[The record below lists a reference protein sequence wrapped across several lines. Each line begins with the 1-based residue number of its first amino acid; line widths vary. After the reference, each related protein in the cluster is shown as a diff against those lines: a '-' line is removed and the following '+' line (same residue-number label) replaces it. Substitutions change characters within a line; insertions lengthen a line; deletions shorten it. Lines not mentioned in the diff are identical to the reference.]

1 MDHDATPS
9 KSSLVLS
16 DHEIVNRAAPG
27 GRLPSGALKAND
39 ARGGGDWTPLVAGSP
54 NAIAAT
60 VEHHN
65 VRARPDL
72 VAKRAA
78 KGK

>member
-1 MDHDATPS
+1 MTNRPMS
-9 KSSLVLS
+9 YKREYLGEP
-16 DHEIVNRAAPG
+16 EIVQRAAPG
-27 GRLPSGALKAND
+27 GRLPSNALKATD
-39 ARGGGDWTPLVAGSP
+39 ARGGGDWLPLQAGSP